1 MKIVWVLAS
10 VLVVSTGNI
19 SAKENVEVAVK
30 AQDKS
35 TSTTQLAQHKPA
47 ISSPVSS
54 ASQLKQAKRKKKKK
68 KKPVFLEPGVLATT
82 IVVDG
87 KPFAVGRNQDR
98 KNLMPKIYQKTG
110 RGIIKPMHPFKPHP
124 VETIGELE
132 MIGYMKRISAGDK
145 STIVVDAR
153 APIWLNLT
161 GTLPGAVHVSYKQF
175 LDKKEALDILQDEF
189 GVRLRPNG
197 TLDFS
202 RAKTLAIY
210 CNGNWCKMSPTL
222 IRELLKYNYP
232 AEKIKYYRG
241 GMQAWTLLGLPT
253 VN

>member
-1 MKIVWVLAS
+1 MKTTLVLLSATLLSYVAPSLAEVEKSS
-10 VLVVSTGNI
+10 VK
-19 SAKENVEVAVK
+19 SAELAAEKEPLQVAQNNSRVDVNAKVPNV
-30 AQDKS
+30 
-35 TSTTQLAQHKPA
+35 
-47 ISSPVSS
+47 
-54 ASQLKQAKRKKKKK
+54 KRVKKKKK

-82 IVVDG
+82 IIVDG
-87 KPFAVGRNQDR
+87 KPFVVSRNQNR

-110 RGIIKPMHPFKPHP
+110 RGIIKPLHPFKPHQ
-124 VETIGELE
+124 VETIAELE
-132 MIGYMKRISAGDK
+132 MIQYMKRISAGDK
-145 STIVVDAR
+145 KTIVVDSR

-161 GTLPGAVHVSYKQF
+161 GHLPGAVHVPYKQF
-175 LDKKEALDILQDEF
+175 LDPKEALEIMQDEF
-189 GVRLRPNG
+189 DVRVRPDG
-197 TLDFS
+197 SLDFS
-202 RAKTLAIY
+202 QAKTLAIY